1 MSRRKKSDGLPPA
14 VVITVFAVV
23 VLVVIFGVVFWL
35 LRDRLPL
42 PAPSGPETATK
53 PSSSPAAV
61 NPFYEIYFT
70 TPTYPDKP
78 ENRHGGID
86 EHYVQFVDAATKTLD
101 VADYDFDLE
110 NVAQAMARAKARGVR
125 IRMVTDSDTLDSKD
139 AAVKKALAILTDASI
154 PIVGDERNPIMHD
167 KFSVRDGEEI
177 WTGSW
182 NYTTGDTYRLNNN
195 AVRMRSPALAMMY
208 TKEFE
213 YMFVEK
219 RFGPSRPKVSPNPP
233 VDVGGMT
240 VQLLFS
246 PDNGVAARLAE
257 RISQAQT
264 QIRFLAFSFTQDGMG
279 QAVINRAKAG
289 VKVAGVFEKTGSET
303 KFSEYGTM
311 KQAGLEVY
319 QDGNPYVMH
328 HKVFVIDGKTTIFGS
343 FNFSDGAD
351 TDNDE
356 NCLIVDDPSFA
367 SKFLEETDR
376 MLALAQNPS
385 SAKSTPEKE
394 RPR

>member
-1 MSRRKKSDGLPPA
+1 MSRRRRSGGSLPLS
-14 VVITVFAVV
+14 VVVGILVVAVV
-23 VLVVIFGVVFWL
+23 VGVAVWL
-35 LRDRLPL
+35 LRDRLPG
-42 PAPSGPETATK
+42 PTPSGPETATK
-53 PSSSPAAV
+53 PSSSPAAA
-61 NPFYEIYFT
+61 NAAYDIYFT
-70 TPTYPDKP
+70 TPVYPDKP

-86 EHYVQFVDAATKTLD
+86 EHYVQFVDSATKTLD
-101 VADYDFDLE
+101 IADYDFDLE
-110 NVAQAMARAKARGVR
+110 NVAQATVRAKQRGVR
-125 IRMVTDSDTLDSKD
+125 VRMVTDSDTLTSKD
-139 AAVKKALAILTDASI
+139 AAIKKALGILTSASI
-154 PIVGDERNPIMHD
+154 PIVGDERGPIMHD
-167 KFSVRDGEEI
+167 KFSVRDGQEI

-182 NYTTGDTYRLNNN
+182 NYTSGDTYRLNNN
-195 AVRMRSPALAMMY
+195 AVRMRSPELATMY

-213 YMFVEK
+213 YMFVDK
-219 RFGPSRPKVSPNPP
+219 KFGPNRPKGNPNPS
-233 VDVGGMT
+233 VDVGGMK

-257 RISQAQT
+257 RISQAQS
-264 QIRFLAFSFTQDGMG
+264 QIRFLAFSFTQDAMG
-279 QAVINRAKAG
+279 QAVVNRAKAG

-328 HKVFVIDGKTTIFGS
+328 HKVFVLDGKTTVFGS

-351 TDNDE
+351 KDNDE
-356 NCLIVDDPSFA
+356 NCMIVDDPTFA

-376 MLALAQNPS
+376 MLALARNPS
-385 SAKSTPEKE
+385 SAKATPEKE